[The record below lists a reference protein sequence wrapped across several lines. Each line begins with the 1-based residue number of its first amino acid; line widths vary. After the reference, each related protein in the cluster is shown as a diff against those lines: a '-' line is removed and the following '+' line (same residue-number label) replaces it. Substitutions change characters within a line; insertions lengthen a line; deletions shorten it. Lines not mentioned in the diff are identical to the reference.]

1 MADASPPSDKTV
13 EVDGNRLTLLTEGPE
28 RLDALLGLIDGAM
41 QSVRL
46 LYYMYKD
53 DQSGTLVYE
62 AMERALDRGVT
73 ADRRLRR
80 LCP

>member
-1 MADASPPSDKTV
+1 MASASPPRDRTV
-13 EVDGNRLTLLTEGPE
+13 EVDGNRLNLLTEGPE
-28 RLDALLGLIDGAM
+28 RLEALLGLIDGAE

-62 AMERALDRGVT
+62 AM
-73 ADRRLRR
+73 
-80 LCP
+80 